1 MANEIN
7 IGINTTSDLSGLNQ
21 VDESVKS
28 LRTQLKEAQANVAA
42 LSEKFGAT
50 SQQAVAAAKSAAS
63 LKDKIGDA
71 KSLTDAFNPDAKFKA
86 VTGALTGV
94 AGGFSAVTG
103 AMGLFGAE
111 SKEVQQ
117 AILKVQSA
125 MALASGL
132 QALGESA
139 DAFKNMKTVAVDA
152 FKAIKAGIGSTGIG
166 LLLVALGA
174 IVAYWDDI
182 IGAVSGVSAEQK
194 KLNKSTEDNLKTQK
208 SKLDTINAQDAT
220 MKLQGK
226 SEREIL
232 KIKQAATK
240 EVYIAAKAQL
250 ENTITTTKAQVEASK
265 RNKEILK
272 GTLEFLTAPLA
283 VLLKGVDAVGKA
295 LGKNFGLEEGLYG
308 GISKLVFNPEE
319 IQKNADKV
327 IEEQKLGLV
336 KLKNEMDNYELQRKE
351 LDKKS
356 NEEAANRRAEAQKK
370 RDEQQKITDEKA
382 KERAEKSKELLA
394 QQLKEQEELLANS
407 EVKKEDLR
415 NKRAKKEIE
424 DTVLKK
430 DQILALANEE
440 ANHIRLLEEA
450 KTKDKEAAYQK
461 EIEIQNTRDIGF
473 EEDLNK
479 QLEHYEEIFA
489 IQVKFGKST
498 VETQI
503 QIDKTK
509 EALRKENYNKEL
521 ESLTAQY
528 TNLENDLVKQEEF
541 NKKKLE
547 LQKLYGEKT
556 LETENAIV
564 EGKAKLSKKEIDNRA
579 ATIDAVG
586 KMAVA
591 GAEIG
596 NFIADSLKANA
607 GKDKQRQKTAIRVG
621 AASSIAGVIGSTASA
636 NAGFLANPA
645 SISTMGLAAAVPIAT
660 NIASSLVAVAN
671 IIQQKNKAIAEID
684 NASDS
689 SDGGDVA
696 KPTSKFATG
705 GMVTGMGTSTSDSIM
720 ARLSNGESVINAKS
734 TAMFGNLLSNIN
746 QAGGGVAFGNQNNAN
761 PIFKTYVVAS
771 EMTSQIE
778 ANLKLKQIARL

>member
-28 LRTQLKEAQANVAA
+28 LKTQLKEAQANVAA

-50 SQQAVAAAKSAAS
+50 SKEAVAAAKSAAS
-63 LKDKIGDA
+63 LKDKIGDSKA
-71 KSLTDAFNPDAKFKA
+71 LTDAFNPDAKFKA
-86 VTGALTGV
+86 VSASLAGV
-94 AGGFSAVTG
+94 AGGFSAVQG
-103 AMGLFGAE
+103 AMGLFGEE
-111 SKEVQQ
+111 SKDVEK

-125 MALASGL
+125 MALASGI
-132 QALGESA
+132 QAIGESA

-152 FKAIKAGIGSTGIG
+152 FKAIKGAIGATGIG
-166 LLLVALGA
+166 LLVVALGT
-174 IVAYWDDI
+174 IYAYWDDI
-182 IGAVSGVSAEQK
+182 KAAVSGVSAEQK
-194 KLNKSTEDNLKTQK
+194 KLNKSAEDNLKTQK

-226 SEREIL
+226 SEKEIL
-232 KIKQAATK
+232 KIKLAQTNQVITAS
-240 EVYIAAKAQL
+240 EVQLKNNIA
-250 ENTITTTKAQVEASK
+250 TTKAQVEASK

-283 VLLKGVDAVGKA
+283 LLLDGVDAVGKA
-295 LGKNFGLEEGLYG
+295 LGKNFGLKEGLYG
-308 GISKLVFNPEE
+308 GIAKLVFNPDE
-319 IQKNADKV
+319 IQKEADITNKALEKEL
-327 IEEQKLGLV
+327 IT
-336 KLKNEMDNYELQRKE
+336 LKNTRDSLTLQIRDV
-351 LDKKS
+351 DKKAS
-356 NEEAANRRAEAQKK
+356 
-370 RDEQQKITDEKA
+370 DEQQKKREEQQKKREEKQKEEDEKA

-394 QQLKEQEELLANS
+394 QQLKEQEDLLANS
-407 EVKKEDLR
+407 EVKKENLR
-415 NKRAKKEIE
+415 NERAKKEIE
-424 DTVLKK
+424 QTTILKDRK
-430 DQILALANEE
+430 AALDNEE
-440 ANHIRLLEEA
+440 ANHVRLLEEA
-450 KTKDKEAAYQK
+450 KTKDKEAAYAK
-461 EIEIQNTRDIGF
+461 EIEIQNSRDIGF
-473 EEDLNK
+473 EEDLQK

-498 VETQI
+498 IETQI

-521 ESLTAQY
+521 ELLTAQY
-528 TNLENDLVKQEEF
+528 TNLENDLVKQQEF
-541 NKKKLE
+541 NEKKLA

-556 LETENAIV
+556 LETENQIV
-564 EGKAKLSKKEIDNRA
+564 EGKAKINKKEIDDRA
-579 ATIDAVG
+579 STIDAVG
-586 KMAVA
+586 KMVVA

-689 SDGGDVA
+689 SGGGDVA

-705 GMVTGMGTSTSDSIM
+705 GLVQGMGTSTSDSIM
-720 ARLSNGESVINAKS
+720 ANLSNGESVINAKS